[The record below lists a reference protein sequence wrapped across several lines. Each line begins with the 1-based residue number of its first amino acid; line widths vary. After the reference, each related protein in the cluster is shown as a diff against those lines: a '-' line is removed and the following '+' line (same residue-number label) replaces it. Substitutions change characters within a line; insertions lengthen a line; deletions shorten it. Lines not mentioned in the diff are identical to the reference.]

1 MSALIGTAIEMPAF
15 DLESAF
21 ADWKEMAA
29 KINGPDY
36 PADDDAADIARL
48 DALEIAIMTSAAAT
62 HRVAEMRLW
71 IGLHHVLEDSH
82 MLRAIERGDINPLV
96 ATNADRDWGE
106 RFVVSALAA
115 LVGQG
120 AVG

>member
-1 MSALIGTAIEMPAF
+1 MITPTTSAIEPSAV
-15 DLESAF
+15 DLEATF
-21 ADWKEMAA
+21 AEWKEMAA
-29 KINGPDY
+29 KINAPDY

-48 DALEIAIMTSAAAT
+48 DALETAIMTSAAGT

-71 IGLHHVLEDSH
+71 IGLHHVLEDPH